1 MPVKKSILKRPP
13 LLAMAGIYVGDQMI
27 GEDLKDVADGN
38 TQGRI
43 NRIFAQISE
52 SRVGRC
58 IHTPKYLYSVYAP
71 DKDGW
76 KDKDSDYYEEDFLY
90 DLEKDPYELHN
101 LIYDKEYEDV
111 RKQLAEEL
119 KEEMAKAG
127 EKVPVICSSSD

>member
-1 MPVKKSILKRPP
+1 MSDEIR
-13 LLAMAGIYVGDQMI
+13 
-27 GEDLKDVADGN
+27 
-38 TQGRI
+38 
-43 NRIFAQISE
+43 
-52 SRVGRC
+52 
-58 IHTPKYLYSVYAP
+58 YLYSVYAP

-127 EKVPVICSSSD
+127 EKVPVICSSPSQRLFYHFKRSYCININ

>member
-1 MPVKKSILKRPP
+1 MSKRGDTQIALTMEDVKNI
-13 LLAMAGIYVGDQMI
+13 AQYFEENGYETAYVGKWH
-27 GEDLKDVADGN
+27 LA
-38 TQGRI
+38 
-43 NRIFAQISE
+43 SE

-71 DKDGW
+71 
-76 KDKDSDYYEEDFLY
+76 
-90 DLEKDPYELHN
+90 
-101 LIYDKEYEDV
+101 DKEYEDV

>member
-1 MPVKKSILKRPP
+1 MSKRGDTQIALTMEDVKNI
-13 LLAMAGIYVGDQMI
+13 AQFFEENGYETAYVGKWH
-27 GEDLKDVADGN
+27 LA
-38 TQGRI
+38 
-43 NRIFAQISE
+43 SE